1 MIYFVGI
8 REFGQ
13 QQFKGTYLSISRAK
27 ESFLERLKRER
38 EEALHKPAEIV
49 EEHYEEEE
57 EYYEPLPEIKSKHI
71 SSDESSSEE
80 EEEVKP
86 VVPFKVVKKTNGY
99 STAVSVHLRKFSNEY

>member
-1 MIYFVGI
+1 M
-8 REFGQ
+8 
-13 QQFKGTYLSISRAK
+13 SISRAK

-38 EEALHKPAEIV
+38 EEALHKPEIV

-86 VVPFKVVKKTNGY
+86 VVPFKSVKKTNGY
-99 STAVSVHLRKFSNEY
+99 LEAVSVSLIKL